1 MWQYN
6 YDYLCHSGDYLMHRQ
21 YKYIDKYEKN
31 GKTVYVYE
39 TPMQAAGRRAEY
51 NINHPISS
59 AISGTKLWYPAQKN
73 ELRKTSPLSSTRS
86 VGGVFGRNARKSQN
100 IRQNE
105 INKSVDAA
113 SKYVKSQAASNAQ
126 NARQNEINKSMKLS
140 VSRAQDSRQKAIDK
154 SITRANDVAVS
165 KAERAYN
172 KAKERALEAANNLYQ
187 LKRFSYQ
194 PKEQEISAA
203 ASDVHK
209 YKTEM
214 EKAAQDLKK
223 AKEKSRVFSEYP
235 YSRDVDNDLNKTLNT
250 IGYSTYISG
259 QSLNGSTASRSNAAQ
274 NAREA
279 AIADSVKAT
288 DTANKIADAKR
299 QTKVNKAVAKTIEY
313 INKTQGTNYGS
324 EAGTAA
330 EKERVKKAS
339 EESRERAAKDQNSRK
354 AAIARSVEATKNA
367 TPLVNAN
374 KQETERRRS
383 SNTAERSQNA
393 REAAIAKSINTSRQ
407 ISNAKK
413 QEYERMITGSTRTEN
428 AERDADYITDLLN
441 KEKKSLK
448 DAGNIGSDL
457 YTELSAYQK
466 VYNKVKNDS
475 KVTPVTKEKLQWII
489 KDLEKDIDK
498 AYENAETFEN
508 SKSIK
513 RWK

>member
-6 YDYLCHSGDYLMHRQ
+6 YDYLCHSKGH
-21 YKYIDKYEKN
+21 KYIDKYVKN

-59 AISGTKLWYPAQKN
+59 AISGTKLWYYPGKKN

-86 VGGVFGRNARKSQN
+86 VGGIFGRNARKSQN
-100 IRQNE
+100 ARQNE

-113 SKYVKSQAASNAQ
+113 SKYVKSQAAASAQ

-140 VSRAQDSRQKAIDK
+140 VSRAQDARQKAIDK
-154 SITRANDVAVS
+154 SITDSNRTTAI
-165 KAERAYN
+165 KAESAYN
-172 KAKERALEAANNLYQ
+172 KAKEKALEAANKLYQ
-187 LKRFSYQ
+187 LKRYNLQ
-194 PKEQEISAA
+194 PREQEISAA
-203 ASDVHK
+203 ASDVEK
-209 YKTEM
+209 YKKEM

-223 AKEKSRVFSEYP
+223 AKEKSGVFSYYP
-235 YSRDVDNDLNKTLNT
+235 HIRDVDNDLNKTLYT
-250 IGYSTYISG
+250 IGYSTYVAGYPI
-259 QSLNGSTASRSNAAQ
+259 NGSTASRSNAAQ

-279 AIADSVKAT
+279 AIAGSVKAT
-288 DTANKIADAKR
+288 DTANKIADSKR

-428 AERDADYITDLLN
+428 VERDADYINNLLS
-441 KEKKSLK
+441 KERKDKSS
-448 DAGNIGSDL
+448 SDL
-457 YTELSAYQK
+457 YENLKAYTN
-466 VYNKVKNDS
+466 VYNTVKDDS
-475 KVTPVTKEKLQWII
+475 KVSPVTKEKLQWII
-489 KDLEKDIDK
+489 KDLRKDIDK
-498 AYENAETFEN
+498 ASENAETFEN